1 VISIKRFFSVF
12 LCIFLLVCLCIPA
25 FAVNMIRLEYQDWLW
40 FYDIFDTEDNYAL
53 WFDMY
58 SYGGEQII
66 LPIDVNEDE
75 YNAKLALDA
84 VNDSESEVSS
94 ESDTSESDNDSSAS
108 GSVFYPDSE
117 SSSNLLLSPET
128 VGEVAGTSKSPV
140 LLAENVPSSGQSY
153 IQPEMVSVE
162 YAPDAVSGSLL
173 SVLYNLLGKPVVS
186 YTYKI
191 QSSYDNSRVGYV
203 TQHLEYD
210 SNWLASLVLLL
221 VVVFCIFKAG
231 GALISKA

>member
-1 VISIKRFFSVF
+1 MICIKRFISGFF
-12 LCIFLLVCLCIPA
+12 CIFLLVCLCIPA
-25 FAVNMIRLEYQDWLW
+25 FAVNIIRLDYQDWLW
-40 FYDIFDTEDNYAL
+40 FYDILDTEDNYAL

-84 VNDSESEVSS
+84 VNDFESEASS
-94 ESDTSESDNDSSAS
+94 ESDTSESDNDSFDSC
-108 GSVFYPDSE
+108 SVLYPDSE
-117 SSSNLLLSPET
+117 SDSNFSLSSET
-128 VGEVAGTSKSPV
+128 AGTVAGTSKSPV
-140 LLAENVPSSGQSY
+140 LLAENVPTSGQSY
-153 IQPEMVSVE
+153 IQPEMVFVE
-162 YAPDAVSGSLL
+162 YAPDASSGSLL

-210 SNWLASLVLLL
+210 SNWLASLFLLL

>member
-1 VISIKRFFSVF
+1 MIFIKRFFSVF
-12 LCIFLLVCLCIPA
+12 LCVFLLVCLCVPA
-25 FAVNMIRLEYQDWLW
+25 FAVNMIRLEYQDWIW
-40 FYDIFDTEDNYAL
+40 FYDLVDNSENYDL
-53 WFDMY
+53 WFGMY
-58 SYGGEQII
+58 SYGGDQSI
-66 LPIDVNEDE
+66 LPIDVSEDE
-75 YNAKLALDA
+75 YNARKQVDI
-84 VNDSESEVSS
+84 VNAIESEAPSESY
-94 ESDTSESDNDSSAS
+94 TSESDNDSSDS

-117 SSSNLLLSPET
+117 FDSNFSLSPET
-128 VGEVAGTSKSPV
+128 AGQVAGTFKSPV

-162 YAPDAVSGSLL
+162 YAPDASSGSLL
-173 SVLYNLLGKPVVS
+173 SVLYNLLGKPIVS
-186 YTYKI
+186 YTYKV

>member
-1 VISIKRFFSVF
+1 MICIKCFISVF

-25 FAVNMIRLEYQDWLW
+25 FAVNIIRLEYQDWLW
-40 FYDIFDTEDNYAL
+40 FYDILDTEDNYAL

-58 SYGGEQII
+58 SYAGEQII

-75 YNAKLALDA
+75 YNAKLAFDA
-84 VNDSESEVSS
+84 VNDSESEAPS
-94 ESDTSESDNDSSAS
+94 ESDTSESDNDSSDS
-108 GSVFYPDSE
+108 GSVLYPYSE
-117 SSSNLLLSPET
+117 SDSNFSLSPET
-128 VGEVAGTSKSPV
+128 AGKVAGTSKSSV
-140 LLAENVPSSGQSY
+140 LLAENVPPSGQSY
-153 IQPEMVSVE
+153 IQPELVSLE
-162 YAPDAVSGSLL
+162 YAPDASSGSLL

-210 SNWLASLVLLL
+210 SNWLASFVLLL
-221 VVVFCIFKAG
+221 VVVFCIFKSG

>member
-1 VISIKRFFSVF
+1 MISIKFFFSVF
-12 LCIFLLVCLCIPA
+12 LCVVLLVCLCVPA
-25 FAVNMIRLEYQDWLW
+25 FAVNMIRLEYQDWIW
-40 FYDIFDTEDNYAL
+40 FYDLVDNSENYDL
-53 WFDMY
+53 WFGMY
-58 SYGGEQII
+58 SYGGDQSI
-66 LPIDVNEDE
+66 LPIDVSEEE
-75 YNAKLALDA
+75 YNARKQVDI
-84 VNDSESEVSS
+84 VNDIESEAPS
-94 ESDTSESDNDSSAS
+94 EFDTSESDNDFSDS
-108 GSVFYPDSE
+108 GSVLYPDSE
-117 SSSNLLLSPET
+117 SDSNFSLSSET
-128 VGEVAGTSKSPV
+128 AGTVAGTSKSPV
-140 LLAENVPSSGQSY
+140 LLAENVPTSGQSY

-162 YAPDAVSGSLL
+162 YAPDASTGSLL
-173 SVLYNLLGKPVVS
+173 SVLYNLLGKPIVS

>member
-1 VISIKRFFSVF
+1 VICIKCFISVF

-25 FAVNMIRLEYQDWLW
+25 FAVNIIRLEYQDWLW
-40 FYDIFDTEDNYAL
+40 FYDILDTEDNYAL

-75 YNAKLALDA
+75 YNAKLALYA
-84 VNDSESEVSS
+84 VKDSESEAPS
-94 ESDTSESDNDSSAS
+94 ESDTSESDNGSFDS
-108 GSVFYPDSE
+108 GSVLYPDSE
-117 SSSNLLLSPET
+117 SDSNFSLSPET
-128 VGEVAGTSKSPV
+128 AGQVAGTTKSPV
-140 LLAENVPSSGQSY
+140 LLAENVPTSGQSY
-153 IQPEMVSVE
+153 IQPEMVSIE
-162 YAPDAVSGSLL
+162 YAPDASSGSLL
-173 SVLYNLLGKPVVS
+173 SVLYNLLGKPIVS
-186 YTYKI
+186 YTYKV

>member
-1 VISIKRFFSVF
+1 MISIKRFFSVF

-40 FYDIFDTEDNYAL
+40 FYDILDTEDNYAL

-58 SYGGEQII
+58 SYGGEQLI

-75 YNAKLALDA
+75 YNAKLAFDA
-84 VNDSESEVSS
+84 VNDAESEAPS
-94 ESDTSESDNDSSAS
+94 EFDPSESDNDTDDSD
-108 GSVFYPDSE
+108 SVLYPDSE
-117 SSSNLLLSPET
+117 SDTDIPVSSEAVRAVSSASE
-128 VGEVAGTSKSPV
+128 SPV
-140 LLAENVPSSGQSY
+140 LLAANVPTSGQSY
-153 IQPEMVSVE
+153 IKPEVVSVE
-162 YAPDAVSGSLL
+162 YAPDAFDGSLL
-173 SVLYNLLGKPVVS
+173 SVLYDLLGKPVVS
-186 YTYKI
+186 YTYKV
-191 QSSYDNSRVGYV
+191 QTSSNNSQIGYV

-210 SNWLASLVLLL
+210 SNWLASIVLLL

>member
-1 VISIKRFFSVF
+1 MISIKRFFSVF
-12 LCIFLLVCLCIPA
+12 LCVFLLVCLCVPA

-40 FYDIFDTEDNYAL
+40 FYDILDTEDNYAL

-58 SYGGEQII
+58 SYGGEQLI

-75 YNAKLALDA
+75 YNAKLSLDA
-84 VNDSESEVSS
+84 VNDSESEAPS
-94 ESDTSESDNDSSAS
+94 ESDTSESDNDSSDS
-108 GSVFYPDSE
+108 GSVLYPDLE
-117 SSSNLLLSPET
+117 SDSNFSLSPET
-128 VGEVAGTSKSPV
+128 AGQVAGTSKPPV
-140 LLAENVPSSGQSY
+140 LLAENVPTSGQSY

-162 YAPDAVSGSLL
+162 YAPDASSGSLL

-191 QSSYDNSRVGYV
+191 QSSYDNSRIGYV

-221 VVVFCIFKAG
+221 VVVFCIFKVG

>member
-1 VISIKRFFSVF
+1 MISIKRLFSVF
-12 LCIFLLVCLCIPA
+12 LCVFLLVCLCVPV
-25 FAVNMIRLEYQDWLW
+25 FAVNMIRLEYQDWIW
-40 FYDIFDTEDNYAL
+40 FYDLVDNPENYDL
-53 WFDMY
+53 WFGMY
-58 SYGGEQII
+58 SYGGDQSI
-66 LPIDVNEDE
+66 LPIDVSEDE
-75 YNAKLALDA
+75 YNARQQVEI
-84 VNDSESEVSS
+84 VNDTESEAPS
-94 ESDTSESDNDSSAS
+94 ESDTSESDNDSSDS

-117 SSSNLLLSPET
+117 SDSNFSLSPET
-128 VGEVAGTSKSPV
+128 VGTVAGTTKSPV
-140 LLAENVPSSGQSY
+140 LLAENVPTSGQSY

-162 YAPDAVSGSLL
+162 YAPDASSGSLL
-173 SVLYNLLGKPVVS
+173 SVLYNLLGKPIVS

-210 SNWLASLVLLL
+210 SNWLASLFLLL

>member
-1 VISIKRFFSVF
+1 MIFIKRFFSVF
-12 LCIFLLVCLCIPA
+12 LCVFLLVCLCVPA
-25 FAVNMIRLEYQDWLW
+25 FAVNMIRLEYQDWIW
-40 FYDIFDTEDNYAL
+40 FYDLLDNSENYDL
-53 WFDMY
+53 WFGMY
-58 SYGGEQII
+58 SYGGDQSI
-66 LPIDVNEDE
+66 LPIDVSEDE
-75 YNAKLALDA
+75 YNARKQVDI
-84 VNDSESEVSS
+84 VNDIESEAPS
-94 ESDTSESDNDSSAS
+94 EFVTSESDNYSSDS

-117 SSSNLLLSPET
+117 FDSNFSLSPESA
-128 VGEVAGTSKSPV
+128 GQVAGTPKSPV
-140 LLAENVPSSGQSY
+140 LLAENVPTSGQSY

-162 YAPDAVSGSLL
+162 YAPDASSGSLL
-173 SVLYNLLGKPVVS
+173 SVLYNLLGKPIVS

>member
-1 VISIKRFFSVF
+1 MIFIKRFFSVF
-12 LCIFLLVCLCIPA
+12 LCVFLLVCLCVPA

-40 FYDIFDTEDNYAL
+40 FYDILDTEDNYAL
-53 WFDMY
+53 WFDMF

-84 VNDSESEVSS
+84 VNDSESEAPS
-94 ESDTSESDNDSSAS
+94 ESVTSESDNDSSDS
-108 GSVFYPDSE
+108 GSVLYPDSE
-117 SSSNLLLSPET
+117 SDTDIPVSSEAVRAVSSASE
-128 VGEVAGTSKSPV
+128 SPV
-140 LLAENVPSSGQSY
+140 LLAANVPTSGQSY

-162 YAPDAVSGSLL
+162 YAPDASSGSLL
-173 SVLYNLLGKPVVS
+173 SVLYGLLGKPVVS
-186 YTYKI
+186 YTYKV
-191 QSSYDNSRVGYV
+191 QTSSNNSQIGYV

>member
-1 VISIKRFFSVF
+1 MISIKRFFSVF
-12 LCIFLLVCLCIPA
+12 LCVFLLVCLCVPA
-25 FAVNMIRLEYQDWLW
+25 FAVNMIRLEYQDWIW
-40 FYDIFDTEDNYAL
+40 FYDLVDNTENYDL
-53 WFDMY
+53 WFGMY
-58 SYGGEQII
+58 SYGGDQSI
-66 LPIDVNEDE
+66 LPIDVSEDE
-75 YNAKLALDA
+75 YNARKQVDI
-84 VNDSESEVSS
+84 VNDTESETPLQSDTDESADDFADSDSVVPVDSESDADISVSS
-94 ESDTSESDNDSSAS
+94 EAVRAVTSAS
-108 GSVFYPDSE
+108 E
-117 SSSNLLLSPET
+117 
-128 VGEVAGTSKSPV
+128 SPV
-140 LLAENVPSSGQSY
+140 LLAANVPTSGQSY

-162 YAPDAVSGSLL
+162 YAPDASSGSLL

-191 QSSYDNSRVGYV
+191 QSSYDNSRIGYV

>member
-1 VISIKRFFSVF
+1 MICIKCFFSVF
-12 LCIFLLVCLCIPA
+12 LCILLLVCLCIPA
-25 FAVNMIRLEYQDWLW
+25 FAVNIIRLEYQDWLW
-40 FYDIFDTEDNYAL
+40 FYDILDTEDNYAL

-84 VNDSESEVSS
+84 VNDSESEAPSESYSS
-94 ESDTSESDNDSSAS
+94 EFDNDSSDS
-108 GSVFYPDSE
+108 GSVFYPYSEFDSNF
-117 SSSNLLLSPET
+117 SLSPET
-128 VGEVAGTSKSPV
+128 AGKVAGTAKFPV
-140 LLAENVPSSGQSY
+140 LLAENVPTSGQSY
-153 IQPEMVSVE
+153 IQPEMVYVE
-162 YAPDAVSGSLL
+162 YAPDASSGSLL

-231 GALISKA
+231 GALLSKA

>member
-1 VISIKRFFSVF
+1 MISIKRFISVF

-25 FAVNMIRLEYQDWLW
+25 FAVNIIRLEYQDWLW
-40 FYDIFDTEDNYAL
+40 FYDILDTEDNYAL

-84 VNDSESEVSS
+84 VTDSESEAPS
-94 ESDTSESDNDSSAS
+94 ESVTSESDNDFSDS
-108 GSVFYPDSE
+108 GSVLYPDSE
-117 SSSNLLLSPET
+117 SYPNLSLSPDT
-128 VGEVAGTSKSPV
+128 FGEVAGTSKSSL
-140 LLAENVPSSGQSY
+140 LLAENVPTSGQSY

-162 YAPDAVSGSLL
+162 YAPDASDGSLL

-191 QSSYDNSRVGYV
+191 QSSYDNSRIGYV
-203 TQHLEYD
+203 TQHLDYD

>member
-1 VISIKRFFSVF
+1 VIFIKRFISVF

-25 FAVNMIRLEYQDWLW
+25 FAVNIIRLEYQDWLW
-40 FYDIFDTEDNYAL
+40 FYDLFDTEDNYSL

-75 YNAKLALDA
+75 YNAKLALEA
-84 VNDSESEVSS
+84 VNDSESEAPS
-94 ESDTSESDNDSSAS
+94 ESVTSESDNDSFDS

-117 SSSNLLLSPET
+117 SDSSFSLSPET
-128 VGEVAGTSKSPV
+128 AGQVASPSKPLVS
-140 LLAENVPSSGQSY
+140 LAENVPTSGQSY

-162 YAPDAVSGSLL
+162 YAPDASSGSLL
-173 SVLYNLLGKPVVS
+173 SVLYNLLGKPIVS

-191 QSSYDNSRVGYV
+191 QSSYDNSRFGYV

>member
-1 VISIKRFFSVF
+1 MIFIKRFISVF

-25 FAVNMIRLEYQDWLW
+25 FAVNIIRLEYQDWLW
-40 FYDIFDTEDNYAL
+40 FYDILDTEDNYAL

-75 YNAKLALDA
+75 YNAKRALDA
-84 VNDSESEVSS
+84 VNDSESEAPTEFVP
-94 ESDTSESDNDSSAS
+94 SESDNDSSNS
-108 GSVFYPDSE
+108 GSVLYPDSE
-117 SSSNLLLSPET
+117 SDSNFSLSPET
-128 VGEVAGTSKSPV
+128 VGQVASTSKSSV
-140 LLAENVPSSGQSY
+140 LLAENVPTSGQSY

-162 YAPDAVSGSLL
+162 YAPDASSGSLL
-173 SVLYNLLGKPVVS
+173 SVLYNLLGKPIVS

-203 TQHLEYD
+203 TQHLAYD

>member
-1 VISIKRFFSVF
+1 MISIKRFFSVF
-12 LCIFLLVCLCIPA
+12 LCVFLLVCLCVPA
-25 FAVNMIRLEYQDWLW
+25 FAVNMIRLEYQDWIW
-40 FYDIFDTEDNYAL
+40 FYDLVDNTENYDL
-53 WFDMY
+53 WFGMY
-58 SYGGEQII
+58 SYGGDQSI
-66 LPIDVNEDE
+66 LPIDVSEDE
-75 YNAKLALDA
+75 YNARKQVDI
-84 VNDSESEVSS
+84 VNDTKSETPS
-94 ESDTSESDNDSSAS
+94 ESDTSESDNDSFDS
-108 GSVFYPDSE
+108 GSVLYPDSE
-117 SSSNLLLSPET
+117 SDSNFSLSPET
-128 VGEVAGTSKSPV
+128 VGTVAGTSKSPV
-140 LLAENVPSSGQSY
+140 LLAENVPTSGQSY

-162 YAPDAVSGSLL
+162 YAPDASSGSLL

-191 QSSYDNSRVGYV
+191 QSSYDNSRIGYV

>member
-1 VISIKRFFSVF
+1 MISIKRFFSVF
-12 LCIFLLVCLCIPA
+12 LCVFLLICLSVPA
-25 FAVNMIRLEYQDWLW
+25 FAVNIIRLEYQDWLW

-84 VNDSESEVSS
+84 VYDSESETPS
-94 ESDTSESDNDSSAS
+94 EFVTSESDNDSFDS

-117 SSSNLLLSPET
+117 SDSNFSLSPET
-128 VGEVAGTSKSPV
+128 AGSVAGTSKSPV
-140 LLAENVPSSGQSY
+140 LLAENVPTSGQSY

-162 YAPDAVSGSLL
+162 FAPDASSGSLL
-173 SVLYNLLGKPVVS
+173 SVLYNLLGKPIVS

-203 TQHLEYD
+203 TQHLQYD

-231 GALISKA
+231 GALLSKA

>member
-1 VISIKRFFSVF
+1 MISIKRFFSVF
-12 LCIFLLVCLCIPA
+12 LCVFLLVFLCVPA
-25 FAVNMIRLEYQDWLW
+25 FAVNMIRLEYQDWIW
-40 FYDIFDTEDNYAL
+40 FYDLLDNSENYDL
-53 WFDMY
+53 WFGMY
-58 SYGGEQII
+58 SYGGDQSI
-66 LPIDVNEDE
+66 LPIDVSEDE
-75 YNAKLALDA
+75 YNARKQIDI
-84 VNDSESEVSS
+84 VNDIESEAPSESV
-94 ESDTSESDNDSSAS
+94 TSESDNDSFDS

-117 SSSNLLLSPET
+117 SDSNFSLSPET
-128 VGEVAGTSKSPV
+128 AGKDAGTSKSLV
-140 LLAENVPSSGQSY
+140 LLAENVPTSGQSY
-153 IQPEMVSVE
+153 IQPEIVSVE
-162 YAPDAVSGSLL
+162 YAPDASSGSLL

-191 QSSYDNSRVGYV
+191 QSSYDNSRIGYV

>member
-1 VISIKRFFSVF
+1 MICIKRFISVF

-25 FAVNMIRLEYQDWLW
+25 FAVNIIRLEYQDWLW
-40 FYDIFDTEDNYAL
+40 FYDILDTEDNYAL

-75 YNAKLALDA
+75 YNAKLAFDA
-84 VNDSESEVSS
+84 VNDSESEASS
-94 ESDTSESDNDSSAS
+94 EFDSFESVNDSSDF
-108 GSVFYPDSE
+108 GSVLYPDSE
-117 SSSNLLLSPET
+117 SDSNLSLSSET
-128 VGEVAGTSKSPV
+128 VGKVAGTSKFPV
-140 LLAENVPSSGQSY
+140 LLAENVPTSGQSY

-162 YAPDAVSGSLL
+162 YAPDASSGSLL

-191 QSSYDNSRVGYV
+191 QSSYDNSRIGYV
-203 TQHLEYD
+203 TKHLQYD
-210 SNWLASLVLLL
+210 SNWLASFVLLL

>member
-1 VISIKRFFSVF
+1 MISIKRFFSVF
-12 LCIFLLVCLCIPA
+12 LCIFLLVCLCIPV
-25 FAVNMIRLEYQDWLW
+25 FAVNIIRLEYQDWLW
-40 FYDIFDTEDNYAL
+40 FYDILDTEDNYAL
-53 WFDMY
+53 WLDMY

-75 YNAKLALDA
+75 YNARFALDA
-84 VNDSESEVSS
+84 VNDSESEAPS
-94 ESDTSESDNDSSAS
+94 EFVTSESDNDSSDS
-108 GSVFYPDSE
+108 GSVLYPYSE
-117 SSSNLLLSPET
+117 SDSNFSLSPET
-128 VGEVAGTSKSPV
+128 ARKVEGTSKSP
-140 LLAENVPSSGQSY
+140 LFLAQNVPSSGQSY

-162 YAPDAVSGSLL
+162 YAPDASSGSLL

-210 SNWLASLVLLL
+210 SNWYASFVLLL

>member
-1 VISIKRFFSVF
+1 MIFIKRFISVF

-25 FAVNMIRLEYQDWLW
+25 FAVNIIRLEYQDWLW
-40 FYDIFDTEDNYAL
+40 FYDILDTEDNYSL

-84 VNDSESEVSS
+84 VNDFESEASS
-94 ESDTSESDNDSSAS
+94 GSDTSESYNDSFDS

-117 SSSNLLLSPET
+117 SDSNFSLSQET
-128 VGEVAGTSKSPV
+128 AWQIAGTSKPPE
-140 LLAENVPSSGQSY
+140 LLAENVPTSGQSY

-162 YAPDAVSGSLL
+162 YAPDASSGSLL
-173 SVLYNLLGKPVVS
+173 SVLYNLLGKPIVS

-221 VVVFCIFKAG
+221 VVVFCIFKSG

>member
-1 VISIKRFFSVF
+1 MIFIKRFISVF
-12 LCIFLLVCLCIPA
+12 LCIFLLVCFCIPA
-25 FAVNMIRLEYQDWLW
+25 FAVNIIRLEYQDWLW
-40 FYDIFDTEDNYAL
+40 FYDILDTEDNYAL
-53 WFDMY
+53 WLDMY

-84 VNDSESEVSS
+84 VNDSESEAPS
-94 ESDTSESDNDSSAS
+94 ESDTFESDNDSSDS
-108 GSVFYPDSE
+108 GSVLYPDSE
-117 SSSNLLLSPET
+117 SDSNFSLSTET
-128 VGEVAGTSKSPV
+128 AGQVASTSKPSL

-162 YAPDAVSGSLL
+162 YAPDASSGSLL

-191 QSSYDNSRVGYV
+191 QSSYDSSRVGYV

>member
-1 VISIKRFFSVF
+1 MIFINRFISVF

-25 FAVNMIRLEYQDWLW
+25 FAVNIIRLEYQDWLW
-40 FYDIFDTEDNYAL
+40 FYDILDTEDNYAL

-75 YNAKLALDA
+75 YNAKLSLEA
-84 VNDSESEVSS
+84 VNDSESEASS
-94 ESDTSESDNDSSAS
+94 ESFTSEFDNDFSDS
-108 GSVFYPDSE
+108 GSVHYPDSE
-117 SSSNLLLSPET
+117 SDPNLSLSLET
-128 VGEVAGTSKSPV
+128 AGKVESTSKSPV
-140 LLAENVPSSGQSY
+140 LLAENVPTSGQSY
-153 IQPEMVSVE
+153 IQPEMVFVE
-162 YAPDAVSGSLL
+162 YAPDASSGSLL

-191 QSSYDNSRVGYV
+191 QSSYDNSRIGYV
-203 TQHLEYD
+203 THNLEYD
-210 SNWLASLVLLL
+210 ANWLASLVLLL

>member
-1 VISIKRFFSVF
+1 MICIKCFISVF

-25 FAVNMIRLEYQDWLW
+25 FAVNIIRLEYPDWLW
-40 FYDIFDTEDNYAL
+40 FYDILDTEDNYAL

-84 VNDSESEVSS
+84 VNVSESEASS
-94 ESDTSESDNDSSAS
+94 ESYTSESDNDSFDS
-108 GSVFYPDSE
+108 GSVLYPDSE
-117 SSSNLLLSPET
+117 SDSNFSLSPET
-128 VGEVAGTSKSPV
+128 AGQVAGASKLPL
-140 LLAENVPSSGQSY
+140 LLAESVPTSGQSY

-162 YAPDAVSGSLL
+162 YAPDASSGSLL
-173 SVLYNLLGKPVVS
+173 SVLYNLLGKPIVS

>member
-1 VISIKRFFSVF
+1 MISIKRFISVF
-12 LCIFLLVCLCIPA
+12 LCIFLLVCFCVPA
-25 FAVNMIRLEYQDWLW
+25 FAVNMIRLEYQDWIW
-40 FYDIFDTEDNYAL
+40 FYDLVDNTENYEL
-53 WFDMY
+53 WFGMY
-58 SYGGEQII
+58 SYGGEQSI
-66 LPIDVNEDE
+66 LPVDVSEDE
-75 YNAKLALDA
+75 YNARKQVDFVNDA
-84 VNDSESEVSS
+84 ESETPIQSDTDESADDFADSDSVVPVDSESGADISVSS
-94 ESDTSESDNDSSAS
+94 EAVREVASAS
-108 GSVFYPDSE
+108 E
-117 SSSNLLLSPET
+117 
-128 VGEVAGTSKSPV
+128 SPV
-140 LLAENVPSSGQSY
+140 LLAATVPTSGQSY

-162 YAPDAVSGSLL
+162 YAPDASSGSLL

-191 QSSYDNSRVGYV
+191 QSSYDNSRIGYV